1 MMPFEMAL
9 QTGIAPCGT
18 CIKVL
23 DANTISLYPVY
34 VDAKK
39 EEKIMPLLKFR
50 TAEQTSHAFWAMRD
64 GMRKRKDFA
73 AHLTRAH
80 REMGYGQY
88 L

>member
-1 MMPFEMAL
+1 MMPFEMAW

-34 VDAKK
+34 VDEKK
-39 EEKIMPLLKFR
+39 EEKIMPMLKFR
-50 TAEQTSHAFWAMRD
+50 NAAQTSQAFWALRD
-64 GMRKRKDFA
+64 GIRKRKDFA
-73 AHLTRAH
+73 AHLIQAH
-80 REMGYGQY
+80 RGKGYGQY

>member
-1 MMPFEMAL
+1 MTRLDMAE
-9 QTGIAPCGT
+9 QVGIAPCGT

-39 EEKIMPLLKFR
+39 EGKIMPLLKFGTAKETSEAFWDLRRGLR
-50 TAEQTSHAFWAMRD
+50 TA
-64 GMRKRKDFA
+64 GDFRPYLA
-73 AHLTRAH
+73 REHM
-80 REMGYGQY
+80 EMGYGKY

>member
-1 MMPFEMAL
+1 MMPFEMAWQSGL
-9 QTGIAPCGT
+9 APCGT

-34 VDAKK
+34 VDAKN

-50 TAEQTSHAFWAMRD
+50 TAEQTRHAFWAMRD
-64 GMRKRKDFA
+64 GKRKCKDYTV
-73 AHLTRAH
+73 HLIPAH
-80 REMGYGQY
+80 RDMGYGQY